1 MGSVPVAAVVVNLDG
16 GAMLDA
22 CLDALLSNSP
32 ATTVVVDNGSKREE
46 LERLEARGVLL
57 VRLSENE
64 GFAGPANTGVE
75 AALKEKELPYVAF
88 VNNDCVLE
96 ADYLG
101 LCVAALEA
109 RPDAAAAQGI
119 VLDGG
124 GSAVDGRGIAWSG
137 RRGRARAVQLGKGEA
152 PPPASDPVAEVPG
165 VSATAAVYRT
175 SAFRAAGGFEE
186 SFFAYYEDVDLALR
200 LARTGAR
207 FLCVPAARARHE
219 GSATGRREPDARW
232 RRLFANR
239 LRTLRRNV
247 KPELVA
253 GGFLPP
259 GLKSAAAEL
268 GWTRA
273 LLAASGALAAA
284 RSERRRDREVF
295 EALPPLS
302 KLPH

>member
-22 CLDALLSNSP
+22 CLDALARNAP
-32 ATTVVVDNGSKREE
+32 ASTVVVDNGSQKEE

-75 AALKEKELPYVAF
+75 AALAEKELPYVAF
-88 VNNDCVLE
+88 VNNDCLLE
-96 ADYLG
+96 PDYLAR
-101 LCVAALEA
+101 CVEALDA
-109 RPDAAAAQGI
+109 RPDAAAAQGV
-119 VLDGG
+119 VLDGEG
-124 GSAVDGRGIAWSG
+124 RAVDGRGIAWSG
-137 RRGRARAVQLGKGEA
+137 RSGRARAVQLGKGEA
-152 PPPASDPVAEVPG
+152 PPDSSAPVAEVPG

-175 SAFRAAGGFEE
+175 AAFRDAGGFEE

-200 LARTGAR
+200 LARAGAR
-207 FLCVPAARARHE
+207 FLCVPAARARHL

-247 KPELVA
+247 KPELFA
-253 GGFLPP
+253 GGLVPP

-273 LLAASGALAAA
+273 LLAASKAVASA
-284 RSERRRDREVF
+284 RAERRRDREVF